1 MNPIRASLI
10 MSSLAAMGV
19 AQAQTATAPAPAAA
33 PVVVTKSDSSTSLT
47 WNGITLYGIVD
58 IGLQYQT
65 HGAPISDYFPGGT
78 DSIISKN
85 SNGSVTGAGGNNLG
99 AVAHRA
105 VRS

>member
-19 AQAQTATAPAPAAA
+19 AQAQTATAPAPAA
-33 PVVVTKSDSSTSLT
+33 PVVVTKSDAGNSLT

-65 HGAPISDYFPGGT
+65 HGVPISATTSRPGPIRSFPRT
-78 DSIISKN
+78 A
-85 SNGSVTGAGGNNLG
+85 TA
-99 AVAHRA
+99 
-105 VRS
+105 RSRE